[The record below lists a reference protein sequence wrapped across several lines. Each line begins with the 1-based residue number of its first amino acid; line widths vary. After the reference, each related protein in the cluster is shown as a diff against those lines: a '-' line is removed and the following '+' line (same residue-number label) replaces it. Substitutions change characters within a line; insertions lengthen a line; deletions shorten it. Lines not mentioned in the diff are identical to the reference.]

1 MQIDGGCHCGRITYQ
16 AEVDPERVSIC
27 HCTDCQAL
35 TGSPFRVTVI
45 CAADDVRLTA
55 GSPKRYTKFGA
66 NGRPRHQH
74 FCGDCGTPLFSSG
87 EGGPDD
93 WGIRWGSIRQRG
105 RLSPRRQIWCGSAVS
120 WLDEITR
127 LPGRPGD

>member
-1 MQIDGGCHCGRITYQ
+1 MQIDGSCHCGRITYQ

-27 HCTDCQAL
+27 HCTDCQTL

-45 CAADDVRLTA
+45 CTADDVRLTA
-55 GSPKRYTKFGA
+55 GSPRRYTKLGD

-74 FCGDCGTPLFSSG
+74 FCSDCGTPLFSSG
-87 EGGPDD
+87 EGDGGD
-93 WGIRWGSIRQRG
+93 WGIRWGSIRQRD
-105 RLSPRRQIWCGSAVS
+105 RLPPRRQIWCGSAVG
-120 WLDEITR
+120 WLDQITR